1 MELVTVF
8 LVIYSLG
15 FIGSVWL
22 YIKFVL
28 ECKNNGTIGR
38 REFFTDCMGKLT
50 WVFFSG
56 AMMIFILYCVVRN
69 L

>member
-1 MELVTVF
+1 MELAIVF

-28 ECKNNGTIGR
+28 EFKGETAVSER
-38 REFFTDCMGKLT
+38 DFYTDCMGKLT

-56 AMMIFILYCVVRN
+56 AMMLFILYCVTN
-69 L
+69 KL